1 MNDIMIKDFQNK
13 IINAE
18 KSDLLLINYEMLF
31 VTLEDAIASAD
42 EDREDAFNRSMVQAT
57 RLLRELS
64 DNLDF
69 KFDIAKDLMA
79 IYIYVSKQLIDASIT
94 FNKEPILSAKNVLK
108 TLYKGWLEASTKE
121 LRNNKPMV
129 ANGQKVY
136 AGLTYGKSSLNEMV
150 YDGTHSRGFRA

>member
-13 IINAE
+13 IVNAG

-31 VTLEDAIASAD
+31 VTLDDAIISAD
-42 EDREDAFNRSMVQAT
+42 EDREDAFNRSMVQAN

-69 KFDIAKDLMA
+69 KYDISKDLIA

-94 FNKEPILSAKNVLK
+94 FNKEPILGAKKVLN
-108 TLYKGWLEASTKE
+108 TLYKGWIEAGAKE
-121 LRNNKPMV
+121 RNSKPMIM
-129 ANGQKVY
+129 NGQKVY

-150 YDGTHSRGFRA
+150 YDGTGSRGFRA